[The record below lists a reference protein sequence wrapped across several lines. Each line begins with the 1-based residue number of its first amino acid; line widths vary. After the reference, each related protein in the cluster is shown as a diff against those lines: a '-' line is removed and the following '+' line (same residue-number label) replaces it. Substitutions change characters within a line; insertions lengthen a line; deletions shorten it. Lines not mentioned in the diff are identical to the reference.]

1 MLSLY
6 ARNIGISEMP
16 WKCPLGPHAGV
27 CKGAGCACGAS
38 VAPSCG
44 GVGAA
49 ECGFVCTGPP
59 VPCCF
64 GNNVAPLEPFYAE
77 GTHAKLNYI
86 AAYQVHIRARLASLD
101 SRIAFVLPFCDPV

>member
-1 MLSLY
+1 MVSFFSSDCPAG
-6 ARNIGISEMP
+6 AR
-16 WKCPLGPHAGV
+16 
-27 CKGAGCACGAS
+27 
-38 VAPSCG
+38 PSP
-44 GVGAA
+44 

-86 AAYQVHIRARLASLD
+86 AAYQVHIRARLSSFD
-101 SRIAFVLPFCDPV
+101 SRIAYVPLFVTQCVF

>member
-1 MLSLY
+1 MSGH
-6 ARNIGISEMP
+6 AFEMP
-16 WKCPLGPHAGV
+16 TWPHAGV
-27 CKGAGCACGAS
+27 CKGAGCACGHS

-86 AAYQVHIRARLASLD
+86 AAYQVLVRALVSSRD
-101 SRIAFVLPFCDPV
+101 SWRAYMPFFRDPV